1 MVLNS
6 SVHPVLADA
15 EVLAVGVE
23 SLRAIDIGDFRIR
36 INDRRVIDQ
45 LLSKIGVTNEVKPAS

>member
-1 MVLNS
+1 M
-6 SVHPVLADA
+6 LADA

>member
-1 MVLNS
+1 M
-6 SVHPVLADA
+6 
-15 EVLAVGVE
+15 GVE